1 MKYDQ
6 KYSDDDMPVKSGGK
20 GFYIALAV
28 CLVAVCGVAIAT
40 FVGGLST
47 DTPGTTTT
55 ATAATTTEVKQVAI
69 PATDVK
75 DDRTTTVATTTVRT
89 TPIPTTTATTA
100 TADLFVFPASN
111 RVLLPYSESLIFSA
125 TLGSWNTHNGVDFA
139 AETGAQIKAPADGT
153 VTRIYQD
160 GLWGDVIEIDHG
172 GKVISRCCGVT
183 AQGIKEG
190 DTVKA
195 GDVMGTAS
203 EIPAEILSDPHI
215 HVEVLANDKYVDP
228 LLLIRGETVTVT
240 TAATTAVTKA
250 E

>member
-6 KYSDDDMPVKSGGK
+6 KYSDDDMPAKSGGK

-28 CLVAVCGVAIAT
+28 CLVAVCGVAVST

-47 DTPGTTTT
+47 NAPDTTTT
-55 ATAATTTEVKQVAI
+55 VTAVTTTEVKQVVI

-75 DDRTTTVATTTVRT
+75 DDRTTTVKTTVKT
-89 TPIPTTTATTA
+89 TPMPTTTSTTA
-100 TADLFVFPASN
+100 TPDLFVFPASN
-111 RVLLPYSESLIFSA
+111 RVLLPYSESLIYSA
-125 TLGSWNTHNGVDFA
+125 TLGSWNTHNGVDFS
-139 AETGAQIKAPADGT
+139 AEAGSQIKAPADGT

-190 DTVKA
+190 DTVKV
-195 GDVMGTAS
+195 GDVIGTAS

-215 HVEVLANDKYVDP
+215 HIEVIANDKYVDP

-240 TAATTAVTKA
+240 TTATTAATKA